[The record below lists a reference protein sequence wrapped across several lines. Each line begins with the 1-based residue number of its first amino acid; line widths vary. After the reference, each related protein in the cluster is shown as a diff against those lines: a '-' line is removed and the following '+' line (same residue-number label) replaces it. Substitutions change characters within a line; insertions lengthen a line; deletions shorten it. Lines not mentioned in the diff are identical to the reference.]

1 MKELPTEKKR
11 MALSLNRVPFL
22 DNFCYLM
29 ILLVLVYHACGANA
43 SVAPHRV
50 VHDTTSLIAG
60 IIRELFDVFMMPLLF
75 FPPDFLHRFLGRE
88 KGPGDF
94 SRKRSNG
101 YWFPGPWPSVLN

>member
-60 IIRELFDVFMMPLLF
+60 IIRELFDVFIMPLLF
-75 FPPDFLHRFLGRE
+75 FVAGFFAPVSWKRKGSWGFLKE
-88 KGPGDF
+88 KI
-94 SRKRSNG
+94 KRLLV
-101 YWFPGPWPSVLN
+101 PWALAIRP